1 MRFSSVVVLAFAS
14 SALAQGLGSEKGG
27 SSSGSDSAS
36 PDSDRCF
43 LNCFKTSGCAPG
55 DETCYCNNQA
65 AADKTACCVSKAC
78 SPETQKIIGV
88 VSNLVCQ
95 KGMTKFPDKQADGCK
110 KSRASRLL
118 FG

>member
-1 MRFSSVVVLAFAS
+1 MRFSSIVVLAFAS
-14 SALAQGLGSEKGG
+14 SALAQGLGSERGG
-27 SSSGSDSAS
+27 SGAGSDSAS
-36 PDSDRCF
+36 PDSDRYVASHP
-43 LNCFKTSGCAPG
+43 LSTA
-55 DETCYCNNQA
+55 ELA

-95 KGMTKFPDKQADGCK
+95 KGMPKFPDKQANNCK